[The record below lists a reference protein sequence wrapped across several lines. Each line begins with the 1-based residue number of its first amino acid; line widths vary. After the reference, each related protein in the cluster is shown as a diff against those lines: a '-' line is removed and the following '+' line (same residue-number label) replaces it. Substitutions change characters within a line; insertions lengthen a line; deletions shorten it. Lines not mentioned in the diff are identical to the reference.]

1 MKTLVVYRSVTGYTR
16 QIAQWIASD
25 LHADVAAADTVG
37 PARLRDY
44 DCVVFGGR
52 LHAVGIDGLS
62 LIKRNWAQ
70 LKDKR
75 VLVFATG
82 ASPARS
88 EVLEEVK
95 KKNLTKEQ
103 QARIQLFYF
112 RGGFDYARLP
122 LGDKLLMNL
131 LKYKLLRKQRRGTK
145 LDPDETGMLNLYERA
160 TDFTR
165 KEAIRPLVQAASR
178 QEGKA

>member
-44 DCVVFGGR
+44 DCVVFGSR

-82 ASPARS
+82 ASPQDRRCS
-88 EVLEEVK
+88 K
-95 KKNLTKEQ
+95 KS
-103 QARIQLFYF
+103 R
-112 RGGFDYARLP
+112 
-122 LGDKLLMNL
+122 
-131 LKYKLLRKQRRGTK
+131 RK
-145 LDPDETGMLNLYERA
+145 
-160 TDFTR
+160 
-165 KEAIRPLVQAASR
+165 I
-178 QEGKA
+178 